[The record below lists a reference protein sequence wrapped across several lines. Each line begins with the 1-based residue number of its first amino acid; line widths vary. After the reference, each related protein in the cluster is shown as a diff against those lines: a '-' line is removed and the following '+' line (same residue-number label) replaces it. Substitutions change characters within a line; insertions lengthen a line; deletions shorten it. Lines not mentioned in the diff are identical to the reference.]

1 MPMILGLFPVV
12 GFMFIVMGLILIL
25 RAIGVVNRSSPFF
38 RYRIRIG
45 GLLVCVGVI
54 MMVLSIIL

>member
-1 MPMILGLFPVV
+1 MITGFFPVV
-12 GFMFIVMGLILIL
+12 GFTLIVTGLILTL

-45 GLLVCVGVI
+45 GLLVFVGVI
-54 MMVLSIIL
+54 IMVLSIIL